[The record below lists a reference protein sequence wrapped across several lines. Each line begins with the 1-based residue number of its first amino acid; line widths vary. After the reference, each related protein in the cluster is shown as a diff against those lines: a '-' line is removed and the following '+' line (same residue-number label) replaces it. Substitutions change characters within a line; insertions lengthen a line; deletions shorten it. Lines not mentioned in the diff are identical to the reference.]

1 LHQLVF
7 RFEKP
12 PLNSGIFNLHPAV
25 SYQGKA
31 QLAEVLLTTIS
42 ATAPSIGASL
52 AQLISGGSGG
62 TPTPVATSTNSA
74 ASPST
79 TSSGPATLITL
90 SDQAKA
96 AAAAR
101 AQSDQTAAD
110 NLQAYVDAHRVT
122 GNATKA
128 APTGSL
134 QSILDANTQPT
145 GTSPADAQP
154 ATGSSKVAAIVAQ
167 IKTLANANE
176 PPPFQSFVP
185 SKSLSNSL
193 TVDGFTL
200 TVDTNASTQFYGT
213 ALSGNGTLVLD
224 KHFGSEDEAGGGT
237 GAAPG
242 VGVSTAEV
250 NNNEALD
257 AVTVTRNIATASSAS
272 ISSSSAGSIS
282 TSSVNAQS
290 SSFTFLVNYATG
302 QISVEG
308 SAASVSAQSTRV
320 SSPGST
326 LSALA

>member
-1 LHQLVF
+1 M
-7 RFEKP
+7 
-12 PLNSGIFNLHPAV
+12 
-25 SYQGKA
+25 
-31 QLAEVLLTTIS
+31 TTIS
-42 ATAPSIGASL
+42 ATTPSIGDAL
-52 AQLISGGSGG
+52 AQLISGGSSGSL
-62 TPTPVATSTNSA
+62 TPAAIGADSASSSTA
-74 ASPST
+74 AST
-79 TSSGPATLITL
+79 GNSGPATVVTL

-96 AAAAR
+96 AAATK
-101 AQSDQTAAD
+101 AQSDQVAAD
-110 NLQAYVDAHRVT
+110 NLQAYVEAHRVT
-122 GNATKA
+122 GNATNV
-128 APTGSL
+128 APTSAL
-134 QSILDANTQPT
+134 QSILEANTPST
-145 GTSPADAQP
+145 ATPPADAQP
-154 ATGSSKVAAIVAQ
+154 TTSAKVAAIVAQ

-242 VGVSTAEV
+242 VSVSTAEV

-290 SSFTFLVNYATG
+290 SSITFLVNYATG
-302 QISVEG
+302 QISVAG

-320 SSPGST
+320 SPPGSALST
-326 LSALA
+326 LA